1 MKLCK
6 EKKSSQTSTGIGK
19 EIPPPGGWRTRSS
32 SSRPT
37 LTSSKS
43 PPTKCESCL
52 TRARLTLYKKVNQ
65 KAAKNLRSQPIVISR
80 MKTPE
85 SELEIPWTKMGHL
98 HAPEFAATTSHHRKP
113 AAPLLSSHL
122 LEMATAGCSIDRF
135 ECYAGGEGGSA
146 PQRALKSL
154 FGRGDE
160 TRGANRLIRMIVIT
174 RLIRNNISQP

>member
-6 EKKSSQTSTGIGK
+6 DKKSSQTSTGIGK
-19 EIPPPGGWRTRSS
+19 EIPSAGGWRTRSS

-52 TRARLTLYKKVNQ
+52 TRARFNSYKKVNQ
-65 KAAKNLRSQPIVISR
+65 KAAKNPRNLPIVISR

-85 SELEIPWTKMGHL
+85 SELEMPWTKMGHL
-98 HAPEFAATTSHHRKP
+98 HAPEFAATTSHHREP

-122 LEMATAGCSIDRF
+122 LKMATAGCSIDRF
-135 ECYAGGEGGSA
+135 ERYAGGEGGCA
-146 PQRALKSL
+146 PQRA
-154 FGRGDE
+154 
-160 TRGANRLIRMIVIT
+160 
-174 RLIRNNISQP
+174 

>member
-6 EKKSSQTSTGIGK
+6 DKKSSQTSTGIGK
-19 EIPPPGGWRTRSS
+19 KIPLPGGWRTRSS

-52 TRARLTLYKKVNQ
+52 TRARLTLHKKVNQ
-65 KAAKNLRSQPIVISR
+65 KAAKNPRNQPIVISR
-80 MKTPE
+80 KKTPD

-98 HAPEFAATTSHHRKP
+98 HAPEFAATTSHHREP

-122 LEMATAGCSIDRF
+122 LEMATAGCSINRF
-135 ECYAGGEGGSA
+135 ERYAGGEGGSSPQCVKKPIWCGGTKLEA
-146 PQRALKSL
+146 PI
-154 FGRGDE
+154 D
-160 TRGANRLIRMIVIT
+160 
-174 RLIRNNISQP
+174 

>member
-6 EKKSSQTSTGIGK
+6 DKKSSQTSTGIGK
-19 EIPPPGGWRTRSS
+19 EIPSAGGWRTRSS

-52 TRARLTLYKKVNQ
+52 TRARFNSYKKVNK
-65 KAAKNLRSQPIVISR
+65 KAAKNPQNQPIVISR

-85 SELEIPWTKMGHL
+85 SELEMPWTKMGHL
-98 HAPEFAATTSHHRKP
+98 HAPEFAATTSHHREP

-122 LEMATAGCSIDRF
+122 LKMATAGCSIDGF
-135 ECYAGGEGGSA
+135 ERYAGGEGGCA
-146 PQRALKSL
+146 PQRA
-154 FGRGDE
+154 
-160 TRGANRLIRMIVIT
+160 
-174 RLIRNNISQP
+174 